1 MITDGTSGSIADAFA
16 LTGGRNNGGWGDL
29 GGAWLI
35 VILMA
40 LFGWGNGGMG
50 AGGGMMPW
58 MMSQNG
64 TNGDVQRGFD
74 QAAIMGQLGG
84 IQSAIASGNAAA
96 EANAANRQIAGMQ
109 QDFNTLLSLTNQ
121 LNTIASN
128 QQQCCCDNRAAIA
141 DLKNAITQD
150 GAMTRQAL
158 ANGVQSV
165 QDKLCQLELD
175 GYKQQLAAAQ
185 NEVQALRFDR
195 SQVAQS
201 AQLMADNARQTEAL
215 RQALNPTPIPAYN
228 VPNPYTGC
236 GGCNGYNMYS

>member
-50 AGGGMMPW
+50 AGGMMPW
-58 MMSQNG
+58 MISQNG

-175 GYKQQLAAAQ
+175 GYKQQLAVAQ